1 MTRAISGLLLLLL
14 LAACVLPPA
23 DHIAPVDDRPS
34 LMIANAPSG
43 ARLMVDGA
51 DMGEIGDSPVLLE
64 PGTHLVSVTGAGG
77 VIHSEKLFLGGRG
90 TRILTVPAGAAR

>member
-1 MTRAISGLLLLLL
+1 MVLV
-14 LAACVLPPA
+14 AACVPA
-23 DHIAPVDDRPS
+23 PAERIAPVDDRPS